1 MRSYKYEEYIFHE
14 NASLKDAERNFKTW
28 EDIVYSCNG
37 GPDWIIKVK
46 QSELDSNFYNFK
58 LSNVAKIWQGYSYQA
73 MTSAGTPNTVSYS
86 GTLVGNTVYLKEH
99 VTLGEPPKFETRG
112 GFYSEPCL
120 YLGFNCDTVE
130 EAHKMR
136 RLLDE
141 YVRLKKNIKDFNII
155 KNYKFKDESLDEYK
169 HLNKRP
175 YILLGIFGGL
185 SILIAATYLVL
196 RFTRIMRNIGM
207 WAWLFFAL
215 FIGFAFLGWILLSGA
230 FEYKKDDQRNET
242 MHRKVLEE
250 HKSNKIEND
259 LMREHKASLDENIL
273 KHNEDVKKFADDF
286 AKESDYPEI
295 IKPKYLELLT
305 IK

>member
-14 NASLKDAERNFKTW
+14 NASLKDAERNFKSW

-86 GTLVGNTVYLKEH
+86 GTLVGNTVYVKEH

-120 YLGFNCDTVE
+120 YLGFNCDTIE
-130 EAHKMR
+130 EAHQMR

-141 YVRLKKNIKDFNII
+141 YVRLKKNIKDFDII
-155 KNYKFKDESLDEYK
+155 KNYKFKDESQDEYK
-169 HLNKRP
+169 HVNKKP
-175 YILLGIFGGL
+175 YIVKGIFGGL
-185 SILIAATYLVL
+185 SILVAAIYLAL
-196 RFTRIMRNIGM
+196 RFSRVIKDIGL
-207 WAWLFFAL
+207 WAWLFLAL
-215 FIGFAFLGWILLSGA
+215 VIGFAFLGWTLLTGA
-230 FEYKKDDQRNET
+230 FQYIRDDERKEK

-250 HKSNKIEND
+250 HKSNKMEND
-259 LMREHKASLDENIL
+259 IMREYKASLNENIL

-286 AKESDYPEI
+286 AKASDYPEI
-295 IKPKYLELLT
+295 IKPKYLELLI